1 MNGGNGGEIRVTGDA
16 GVTRDVIVVG
26 GGVIGLTTA
35 VVLAES
41 GHRVGVWT
49 RDPLGRTTSAVAGA
63 LFWPYR
69 IEPERQVGTWLER
82 SLGHYERLARRPD
95 ETGVRIVSGLMA
107 DTPLDS
113 LGPWASRVPGLREA
127 RTDELPGGFGQ
138 ALRAAVPLI
147 DMPVHLRYLKERLRA
162 AGGTVERRS
171 ITGFGEPAGR
181 APVVVD
187 CTGIGARLLVADA
200 SLYPV
205 RGQVVV
211 VENPGIDEWF
221 VVPAP
226 GSADLTYVMPQ
237 PYGVLLGGSATDH
250 SWDLRPD
257 PAEAGA
263 IVARCARIH
272 PALSGARVLEHR
284 VGLRP
289 ARPRVRLEAETL
301 PGGAR
306 LVHNYGHGG
315 AGVTVAWGC
324 AEDAARL
331 AVA

>member
-1 MNGGNGGEIRVTGDA
+1 MNGGKN
-16 GVTRDVIVVG
+16 DVIVVG

-35 VVLAES
+35 LVLAES
-41 GHRVGVWT
+41 GHRVGMWT

-63 LFWPYR
+63 LVWPYR
-69 IEPERQVGTWLER
+69 IEPARQVGAWLER
-82 SLGHYERLARRPD
+82 SLSHYERLARRPD
-95 ETGVRIVSGLMA
+95 ETGVRIVPGLMK
-107 DTPLDS
+107 DTSPAG
-113 LGPWASRVPGLREA
+113 LGSWAARVPGLREA
-127 RTDELPGGFGQ
+127 RADELPAGVGQ

-147 DMPVHLRYLKERLRA
+147 DMPVYLRYLKERLRA

-171 ITGFGEPAGR
+171 VTGFEEPAAL

-187 CTGIGARLLVADA
+187 CTGIGARVLVADA

-221 VVPAP
+221 VASVP
-226 GSADLTYVMPQ
+226 GSTDTTYVLPQ
-237 PYGVLLGGSATDH
+237 PYGVLLGGTATDH

-257 PAEAGA
+257 PAEAEA

-272 PALSGARVLEHR
+272 PALAGARVLEHR

-289 ARPRVRLEAETL
+289 ARPRVRLEAVPL

-331 AVA
+331 ALE

>member
-1 MNGGNGGEIRVTGDA
+1 MDGGK
-16 GVTRDVIVVG
+16 RDVLVVG

-35 VVLAES
+35 VVLAEG
-41 GHRVGVWT
+41 GHRVGLWT

-69 IEPERQVGTWLER
+69 IEPEAEVGAWLER
-82 SLGHYERLARRPD
+82 SLSQYEQLARRPD
-95 ETGVRIVSGLMA
+95 ETGVRIVAGLMT
-107 DTPLDS
+107 DTPMTD
-113 LGPWASRVPGLREA
+113 LGSWAARVPGLREA
-127 RTDELPGGFGQ
+127 RGEELPAGVGQ
-138 ALRAAVPLI
+138 ALRATVPLI

-162 AGGTVERRS
+162 AGGTVERRTV
-171 ITGFGEPAGR
+171 TGFEEPAEL

-187 CTGIGARLLVADA
+187 CTGIGARVLMADA

-221 VVPAP
+221 VASLP
-226 GSADLTYVMPQ
+226 GSADMTYVMPQ
-237 PYGVLLGGSATDH
+237 PYGVLLGGTATEH

-257 PAEAGA
+257 PAEAEA

-272 PALSGARVLEHR
+272 PALAGARVLEHR

-324 AEDAARL
+324 ARDAARL
-331 AVA
+331 ALDS